1 MIADPLKILSRI
13 HLPPLPGLD
22 WLFPETC
29 MMKRASRLLQRL
41 RDLGLLAEKL
51 ELARKSRVSFHSLL
65 SHLPPLSLGNK
76 DLSLKAARLLTCKDH
91 TKKGKTRKKENKDK
105 RKKEKQPNDTACTG
119 EFLCPGQKS
128 FHGIRPGLC
137 GWDGKGN

>member
-1 MIADPLKILSRI
+1 M
-13 HLPPLPGLD
+13 
-22 WLFPETC
+22 
-29 MMKRASRLLQRL
+29 
-41 RDLGLLAEKL
+41 LAEKL

-76 DLSLKAARLLTCKDH
+76 GLSSKAARLLVRTIQK
-91 TKKGKTRKKENKDK
+91 KKEKQERRK
-105 RKKEKQPNDTACTG
+105 IKIKGKKEKQPNDTACTG

-137 GWDGKGN
+137 G